1 MGRQIENKVLFV
13 AGLAM
18 VFCLI
23 LLLVSIQ
30 KGEVLT
36 EHLASDAEV
45 SEMQK
50 KEKEDSPV
58 QSAEG
63 NVFSLEN
70 STMAY
75 NILPWTAGNSNI
87 RSWALL
93 VLMVFL
99 NLTLLYRDDKRQRIY
114 EKKGKS
120 SRAFHT
126 IGFSFRIK
134 KKRDA

>member
-1 MGRQIENKVLFV
+1 
-13 AGLAM
+13 
-18 VFCLI
+18 
-23 LLLVSIQ
+23 
-30 KGEVLT
+30 
-36 EHLASDAEV
+36 
-45 SEMQK
+45 MQK

-58 QSAEG
+58 QSAEV

-93 VLMVFL
+93 VLMVFV

-114 EKKGKS
+114 EKKEKAAELFIQS
-120 SRAFHT
+120 DSVSESKRSVMLSRKAFSET
-126 IGFSFRIK
+126 G
-134 KKRDA
+134 

>member
-1 MGRQIENKVLFV
+1 MERQIENKVLFV

-58 QSAEG
+58 QSAEV

-75 NILPWTAGNSNI
+75 NILPWTAGNSNVK
-87 RSWALL
+87 SWILL
-93 VLMVFL
+93 VLFVFV
-99 NLTLLYRDDKRQRIY
+99 NLILLYRDDKRQRIF
-114 EKKGKS
+114 EKKEKAAEQYI
-120 SRAFHT
+120 RVD
-126 IGFSFRIK
+126 R
-134 KKRDA
+134 

>member
-1 MGRQIENKVLFV
+1 MERQIENKVLFV

-50 KEKEDSPV
+50 
-58 QSAEG
+58 
-63 NVFSLEN
+63 
-70 STMAY
+70 
-75 NILPWTAGNSNI
+75 
-87 RSWALL
+87 
-93 VLMVFL
+93 
-99 NLTLLYRDDKRQRIY
+99 
-114 EKKGKS
+114 
-120 SRAFHT
+120 
-126 IGFSFRIK
+126 
-134 KKRDA
+134 

>member
-1 MGRQIENKVLFV
+1 MERQIENKVLFV

-23 LLLVSIQ
+23 LLLVSIP

-58 QSAEG
+58 QSAEV

-114 EKKGKS
+114 EKKEKAAELFIQS
-120 SRAFHT
+120 DSV
-126 IGFSFRIK
+126 SE
-134 KKRDA
+134 